1 MRMTEQDYRLLLK
14 ATLLLSDVSDGTLT
28 LRCPEGMD
36 KVYELDR
43 YELSL
48 SESHRLRGIKSEL
61 HGRLEMLNELST
73 L

>member
-1 MRMTEQDYRLLLK
+1 M
-14 ATLLLSDVSDGTLT
+14 SDGTLT

-43 YELSL
+43 YELNL
-48 SESHRLRGIKSEL
+48 TESHRLRGIRSEIR
-61 HGRLEMLNELST
+61 GRIETLNELRT

>member
-28 LRCPEGMD
+28 LRYPEGMD

-43 YELSL
+43 YELNL
-48 SESHRLRGIKSEL
+48 ADAHRLRGIRSEIR
-61 HGRLEMLNELST
+61 GRIETLNELRT